1 MSAICSGLEVLVAR
15 RSELIRGQR
24 IGIVANDGAVDRQ
37 FNHIVDLVRAI
48 SGARIVRLF
57 AAEHGIRGEAAAGVP
72 IEDGLDALT
81 QIPVHS
87 IYGPRLVPT
96 DDALADIDTLLFDM
110 PDVGSRYYTR
120 AATMVYCLRAAAR
133 NGKRFVV
140 LDRPNPIGGEAVEG
154 PILKPGF
161 ESFVGLPGLP
171 IRHGLTLGEQARLF
185 DAEEHLGADL
195 VVVPA
200 EGWRRETWFDQT
212 GLPWIMPSPN
222 LPTLDTATVYPGTCL
237 VEGTTLSEGR
247 GTTRPFELIGAP
259 FVNPDRLA
267 AALND
272 QRLPG
277 VHFRPVAFRPVAHK
291 HADAVCGGVQVHVT
305 DRQAFRPVLSGVA
318 LLLTLARLWPDELT
332 WRPAP
337 SSGTAHV
344 ERLAGGTWLRDA
356 VAARADARDVATAW
370 QEDEARFAE
379 RRAGIL
385 LYERS

>member
-1 MSAICSGLEVLVAR
+1 MSTVSSGLEVLVAQ
-15 RSELIRGQR
+15 RSDLIRHQR

-48 SGARIVRLF
+48 SGSRIVRLF

-72 IEDGLDALT
+72 IEDGVDALT
-81 QIPVHS
+81 GISVHS
-87 IYGPRLVPT
+87 IYGSRLAPT
-96 DDALADIDTLLFDM
+96 DDALADLDTLLFDM

-120 AATMVYCLRAAAR
+120 AATMIYCLRAAAR

-140 LDRPNPIGGEAVEG
+140 LDRPNPICGEAIEG

-185 DAEEHLGADL
+185 DAEERLGADL
-195 VVVPA
+195 VVIPA
-200 EGWRRETWFDQT
+200 EGWRREAWFDQT

-222 LPTLDTATVYPGTCL
+222 LPTLDTATAYPGTCL

-259 FVNPDRLA
+259 FIDANRLA
-267 AALND
+267 ASLNE

-305 DRQAFRPVLSGVA
+305 DRLGFRPVLTGVA
-318 LLLTLARLWPDELT
+318 LLLTLARLWPDEFA
-332 WRPAP
+332 WSPAP
-337 SSGTAHV
+337 STGVAHAD
-344 ERLAGGTWLRDA
+344 RLAGGTWLREA
-356 VAARADARDVATAW
+356 VAARADPRDVAATW
-370 QEDEARFAE
+370 YDDEVQFAK

-385 LYERS
+385 LYD